1 MLCGNARSKQIP
13 SYLEMR
19 KTVSPVERSL
29 ETKVVYHCFQD
40 AEEKNAFEEDL
51 RKEVHPKNKPSHLSM
66 NQARKL
72 KN

>member
-1 MLCGNARSKQIP
+1 M
-13 SYLEMR
+13 
-19 KTVSPVERSL
+19 ERSL

-51 RKEVHPKNKPSHLSM
+51 QKEVHANNKPSLLSM

-72 KN
+72 EN